1 MGVLGRTALALA
13 AVALAVVH
21 VTDLAGGRER
31 PPAQIARAAPV
42 SPIKPRVIPMDFPMG
57 EGGRG
62 GILAADVDGDRRMEL
77 VVTAPGNIAAYRL
90 DGRRVWHIQADVRVS
105 AGASESAGLPGHHAP
120 GVQVADVDGDGR
132 AELLF
137 LDQESRVHIR
147 DARTGAPERVV
158 RVPHPEGAERW
169 EHLAVGNLRGRGDRD
184 LVLQATNARGYRMG
198 RFVSAYAIE
207 KLDGPPLW
215 STRDFGALAHGPFRL
230 ADLDGD
236 GRDEV
241 CGYTILGPDGRP
253 TAWQYPP
260 VERGRAGGASFHID
274 SLFVADVRPD
284 VPGLEVVLLEEGRN
298 HVACVNKQR
307 GVLWWTAR
315 EGEEPQNAAV
325 GEFDLSRP
333 GLEVWC
339 RSRRNLHQQPWVKD
353 AQGQVIA
360 RYAMDDVAP
369 EGWTASGVEVIFTI
383 DWTGGPVQLALAKER
398 HTEGDV
404 ALFEP
409 MTGRFVAVFREKAY
423 RIYAADVTGDWREEV
438 IVVNREHIHVY
449 QNPAA
454 NPRPNRPRLWTRN
467 HYRRAKMS
475 WNYYSP

>member
-1 MGVLGRTALALA
+1 MLSLTGVAGTLA
-13 AVALAVVH
+13 AMAVAVAAVSVSA
-21 VTDLAGGRER
+21 TQGGR
-31 PPAQIARAAPV
+31 PAPV
-42 SPIKPRVIPMDFPMG
+42 SPIKPRVIPLDFPMG
-57 EGGRG
+57 EEGRG
-62 GILAADVDGDRRMEL
+62 GIIAADVDADGRMEL

-90 DGRRVWHIQADVRVS
+90 DGRRAWRIEADVRVS
-105 AGASESAGLPGHHAP
+105 GGSSENAGLPGHDAP
-120 GVQVADVDGDGR
+120 GVQVADVDGDR
-132 AELLF
+132 RPELLF

-147 DARTGAPERVV
+147 DARTGAEKRVV
-158 RVPHPEGAERW
+158 KVPHPDGAERW

-184 LVLQATNARGYRMG
+184 IVLQATNARGYRMG
-198 RFVSAYAIE
+198 RYVSAYAAE
-207 KLDGPPLW
+207 RLDGPPLW

-241 CGYTILGPDGRP
+241 CGYTILGPDGKP

-260 VERGRAGGASFHID
+260 IEKSRAGGASFHID

-298 HVACVNKQR
+298 YVACVNKER
-307 GVLWWTAR
+307 GVLWWTTKDR
-315 EGEEPQNAAV
+315 DEPQNAAV

-339 RSRRNLHQQPWVKD
+339 RSRHNQHQQPWVMD
-353 AQGQVIA
+353 AKGEVAA

-369 EGWTASGVEVIFTI
+369 DGWTASGVEEIFTI

-398 HTEGDV
+398 HTQGDV

-409 MTGRFVAVFREKAY
+409 MTGRFAAVFREKAY
-423 RIYAADVTGDWREEV
+423 RVYAADVSGDWREEI
-438 IVVNREHIHVY
+438 IVVNRDRIHVY
-449 QNPAA
+449 ENPAP
-454 NPRPNRPRLWTRN
+454 NPRPNRPRLWTQN